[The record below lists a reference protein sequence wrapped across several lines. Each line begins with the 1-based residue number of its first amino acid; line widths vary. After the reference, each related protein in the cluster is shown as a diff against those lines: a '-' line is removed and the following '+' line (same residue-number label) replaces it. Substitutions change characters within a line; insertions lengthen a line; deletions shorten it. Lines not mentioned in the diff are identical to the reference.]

1 MSLHNAILKP
11 KGAKTMTS
19 NPILAQ
25 FSPLRQ
31 VFTGFWRA
39 MTPQRR
45 HERSGLSQL
54 GRHPHLLPAFVRE
67 SAVAMRYL
75 HLLTP
80 LDWDRLPERDLQTDW
95 GQPTVPFASFIAA
108 SLVKLDQRLVYMSHL
123 RQYLIEHPALVWVL
137 GFPLVPSSH
146 TPWGF
151 DVTVSLPTARHFTRM
166 LRSIPNAVS
175 QYLLDETVRLLQAEL
190 STVVDDFG
198 QAVSLDTKHIIAWVR
213 ENNPKDYVENR
224 YDKTK
229 QPSGD
234 PDCRLGCK
242 RRRNQH
248 ASSKKP
254 PPTPADNPVPANTLP
269 VGEFY
274 WGYASGVVATQVSGW
289 GEFVLAELTLPF
301 NQPDVAYF
309 HPLMADTERRLGFR
323 PRYGAFDAAFDAW
336 YIYEHFHR
344 DDQPLEAGFAAVP
357 LSKRGGKRRQ
367 FDDQGLPLCDAGLP
381 MPLKLTFICKTTR
394 FEHERGR
401 YACPLVFPEP
411 TGEVCPIGH
420 KKWPNGCVTTLA
432 TSVGA
437 RIRHQ
442 LDRESEIYKDIYR
455 QRTATER
462 INSQAVELGIE
473 RPRLRN
479 GQAIA
484 NQNSLIYVLINLRA
498 LQRVRRR
505 KAARDSSV

>member
-123 RQYLIEHPALVWVL
+123 RQYLIEHPALVWV
-137 GFPLVPSSH
+137 
-146 TPWGF
+146 
-151 DVTVSLPTARHFTRM
+151 SLPTARHFTRM

-242 RRRNQH
+242 RRRNQR
-248 ASSKKP
+248 ASSKKL
-254 PPTPADNPVPANTLP
+254 PPTPVDNPVPANTLA

-274 WGYASGVVATQVSGW
+274 WGYASGVVATQVPGW

-301 NQPDVAYF
+301 NQPDIAYF

-344 DDQPLEAGFAAVP
+344 HDQPLEAGFAAVP

-381 MPLKLTFICKTTR
+381 MPLKLTFTCKTTR

-411 TGEVCPIGH
+411 TGGVCPIGH
-420 KKWPNGCVTTLA
+420 KKWPKGCVTTLA